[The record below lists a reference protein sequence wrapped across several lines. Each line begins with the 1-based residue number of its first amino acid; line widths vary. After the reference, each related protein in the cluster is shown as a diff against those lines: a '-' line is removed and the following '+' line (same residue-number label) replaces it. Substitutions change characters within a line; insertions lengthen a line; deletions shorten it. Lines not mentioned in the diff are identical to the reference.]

1 MKAMIMAAG
10 LGTRLYPLTRKTAKC
25 MLPVVNKPAIERTIE
40 HLKSHNIT
48 DIIINI
54 YQNGEQ
60 IREYLRTGLNL
71 GVKLAYSEEETLL
84 GTAGGVKKAS
94 WFFDSGTTIILSGDG
109 ISNINL
115 IEFIEFHREK
125 KSIATIGLSPV
136 MDVSQYG
143 VVAVEK
149 DGRIREFQEKPK
161 KDEAISNLAN
171 TGIYAF
177 ERKVFD
183 LIPEGEYDFGKQ
195 LFPRMLDE
203 KIPIYGY
210 YSEAYWNDIGTI
222 DIYRQV
228 HMDVLMRRINLPI
241 VGKETRPGI
250 TVGTNTYIDE
260 EAELIPPIAISNN
273 VVIERYVR
281 LKGPLSICHSCRI
294 EESCNIERSII
305 LSSVSIGKN
314 SKIKNSIIGEGVKIL
329 RGVTLEDSNVIG
341 PYTTIGNYSTIHAGI
356 KIDAE
361 IEIPPKTEVKQD
373 VMRN

>member
-1 MKAMIMAAG
+1 MAAG
-10 LGTRLYPLTRKTAKC
+10 LGTRLYPITRKTAKC
-25 MLPVVNKPAIERTIE
+25 MLPVVNKPAIERIIE
-40 HLKSHNIT
+40 NLRSHNIT
-48 DIIINI
+48 DIIINV

-60 IREYLRTGLNL
+60 LREYLRGGLHL
-71 GVKLAYSEEETLL
+71 GVRLAYSEEETLL

-94 WFFDSGTTIILSGDG
+94 WFFDPETTLILSGDG
-109 ISNINL
+109 ISNLNL
-115 IEFIEFHREK
+115 TEFIEFHQEK
-125 KSIATIGLSPV
+125 GSLATINLSPV

-143 VVAVEK
+143 VAVIEREGK
-149 DGRIREFQEKPK
+149 IRQFQEKPK
-161 KDEAISNLAN
+161 PEEAISNLAN

-183 LIPEGEYDFGKQ
+183 LIPDGEYDFGKQ

-228 HMDVLMRRINLPI
+228 HMDVLMRRVNLPI
-241 VGKETRPGI
+241 LGKETRPGI

-260 EAELIPPIAISNN
+260 DAELIPPIAISNN
-273 VVIERYVR
+273 VIIERYVR

-294 EESCNIERSII
+294 EESCEIEKSII
-305 LSSVSIGKN
+305 LSSVSIGKGT
-314 SKIKNSIIGEGVKIL
+314 KIKNAIIGEGAKIL
-329 RGVTLEDSNVIG
+329 NGAILEDFNVIG
-341 PYTTIGNYSTIHAGI
+341 PYAIIGEHSIIHSNI

-361 IEIPPKTEVKQD
+361 IAIPPKTELKQD
-373 VMRN
+373 VMRE